1 MTFRCPLCGGR
12 LETIVILCE
21 GQHVRCPYC
30 NRKFA
35 YSSGLSDDGNA
46 IRVTMDAPGSEQS
59 KVPTGVKGCFVSW
72 IEQWHLIF
80 TWKGEISRL
89 RFVQLALMNLSL
101 YFIVDKL
108 NARIVEF
115 LFGVGVSGWVWNLID
130 VMSHVAMAAI
140 MLSLVSTSV
149 RRLRDAGCSLC
160 WIWMFLAFGLFLCF
174 SPWFWL
180 AAVPVL
186 CCLKH
191 RTTSGRRLRVLPKMI
206 VVCIYLV
213 AIICYLVVYEVRVEM
228 TVRDAVRKLQQRID
242 ALPFQNISWMCIQE
256 GRMNRVYMFMTD
268 GPARAKYVAV
278 YIMGSLTRLE
288 RITCEDAEKA
298 DQVEK
303 YIREHFEMEAMLQ
316 K

>member
-1 MTFRCPLCGGR
+1 MVFRCPSCGGM
-12 LETIVILCE
+12 LETKVILCE

-30 NRKFA
+30 NCKFA
-35 YSSGLSDDGNA
+35 YSSGLSDDGDA

-59 KVPTGVKGCFVSW
+59 KVSAGVKGCFASW

-80 TWKGEISRL
+80 TWKGEVSRL

-101 YFIVDKL
+101 HFIVDKL
-108 NARIVEF
+108 NAWIVEF
-115 LFGVGVSGWVWNLID
+115 LFGMGVSGWVWNLID
-130 VMSHVAMAAI
+130 VMSHVVLAAI
-140 MLSLVSTSV
+140 MLSLVSASV
-149 RRLRDAGCSLC
+149 RRLRDAGCSSR
-160 WIWMFLAFGLFLCF
+160 WILTYLAFGLFLCF

-180 AAVPVL
+180 AAVPIL

-191 RTTSGRRLRVLPKMI
+191 RTPSGQRLRLLPKTCIACVYLAAI
-206 VVCIYLV
+206 V
-213 AIICYLVVYEVRVEM
+213 CYLIVYEVRVEM
-228 TVRDAVRKLQQRID
+228 TVRDAVQELQRRID

-256 GRMNRVYMFMTD
+256 GRMNRVYMFTTD

-288 RITCEDAEKA
+288 RITCEDVEKA

-303 YIREHFEMEAMLQ
+303 YIREHFEMETMLQ